1 MPETQIRISPV
12 QEEEKL
18 AEVLEFRSPHD
29 RRWDSLDA
37 ADAPM
42 VREALVHADILRQ
55 VGVHAVREASGNY
68 TGDEYLMDFT
78 ARLAS

>member
-1 MPETQIRISPV
+1 MPEKQIRILPV

-18 AEVLEFRSPHD
+18 ADVLEFRSPHD

-42 VREALVHADILRQ
+42 VREALVHADELRQ
-55 VGVHAVREASGNY
+55 GDVRTDVEVSGGDI
-68 TGDEYLMDFT
+68 GDEYLMYFT